1 MQFKTKLKLWFAA
14 IISSLAIIV
23 YLAFNMEFVQKKVFD
38 IKADITGSARTITF
52 YAPLTTEKVA
62 SFSDKDMRYET
73 KPTGAISV
81 WLGSQSKKV
90 ESNLGYII
98 EDTK

>member
-1 MQFKTKLKLWFAA
+1 MTLKTKLKLWFVA
-14 IISSLAIIV
+14 IISSLAIIA
-23 YLAFNMEFVQKKVFD
+23 YLILNMEFIQKKVFD

-52 YAPLTTEKVA
+52 YAPLTTQKVA
-62 SFSDKDMRYET
+62 QFSDTDMRYET

-90 ESNLGYII
+90 ESNLPYII

>member
-1 MQFKTKLKLWFAA
+1 MQFKTKLNLWF
-14 IISSLAIIV
+14 ITIVSIIV
-23 YLAFNMEFVQKKVFD
+23 LLSYFILNMEFVQKKLFD
-38 IKADITGSARTITF
+38 VKADITGSSRTIAF

-62 SFSDKDMRYET
+62 QYSDKDMRYET

-98 EDTK
+98 EDK